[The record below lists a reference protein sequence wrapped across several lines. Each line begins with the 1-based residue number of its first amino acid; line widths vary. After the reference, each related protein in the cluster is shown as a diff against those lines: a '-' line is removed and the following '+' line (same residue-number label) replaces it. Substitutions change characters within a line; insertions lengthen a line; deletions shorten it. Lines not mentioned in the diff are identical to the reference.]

1 MSPSAPSLPRPVSAP
16 EPWRVLVVDDDPEV
30 QAVTRLALSDFEMD
44 GRPLQLLIALS
55 DLEARRVWRETPDIA
70 LVLLDVVMETE
81 HAGFD
86 FVRFVREE
94 QGNLHTRIVLRTG
107 QPGQAPALDV
117 IARYEID
124 DYRTK
129 TELTFERLNVLVSA
143 ALRTYRLL
151 RQMEQRRVQLE
162 ASNRELER
170 FAYVVSHDLQ
180 SPLRSVL
187 GFGSLL
193 AERAGAGLAPESR
206 DFLSRIL
213 ASARDMSQLI
223 RDLLEYS
230 RIGRTDAP
238 MGDVDLNSVID
249 GACERVQS
257 AIDQRH
263 AQIRRGVLPHV
274 TANAALLTQ
283 LFANLVDNA
292 IKFQPGGAPLVEIS
306 AQEVPSGIEVRVADR
321 GVGIAPE
328 HLNEIFEPFRRIPTP
343 QVAVPGTGIGLAI
356 CRRVA
361 EVHHGN
367 IRAESVKGEG
377 TTMIVWLPASESL

>member
-1 MSPSAPSLPRPVSAP
+1 MPPRQPSPVGAV

-30 QAVTRLALSDFEMD
+30 HAVTRLALSDFEMD
-44 GRPLQLLIALS
+44 GRPLKLLIARS
-55 DLEARRVWRETPDIA
+55 DEEARRVWRESADIA

-86 FVRFVREE
+86 FVHFVREE
-94 QGNLHTRIVLRTG
+94 MANLHTRIVLRTG
-107 QPGQAPALDV
+107 QPGQAPALEV

-151 RQMEQRRVQLE
+151 REMDARRVELE
-162 ASNRELER
+162 ASNKELER

-180 SPLRSVL
+180 SPLRAVL

-193 AERAGAGLAPESR
+193 SERASAQLSPESR

-213 ASARDMSQLI
+213 GSARDMSQLI

-230 RIGRTDAP
+230 RIGRIGAP
-238 MGDVDLNSVID
+238 MGEIDLNGVIEA
-249 GACERVQS
+249 ACERVR
-257 AIDQRH
+257 ALIDQRH
-263 AQIRRGVLPHV
+263 AQIRRGVLPAV
-274 TANAALLTQ
+274 SGNVALLTQ
-283 LFANLVDNA
+283 LFANLIDNA
-292 IKFQPGGAPLVEIS
+292 IKFQPGEAPVIEIGA
-306 AQEVPSGIEVRVADR
+306 EVLPSGVEVRVSDR
-321 GVGIAPE
+321 GVGIASE
-328 HLNEIFEPFRRIPTP
+328 HLSEIFEPFRRIVQAPIN
-343 QVAVPGTGIGLAI
+343 VPGTGIGLAI

-361 EVHHGN
+361 EVHGGN
-367 IRAESVKGEG
+367 IRAESVPGQG
-377 TTMIVWLPASESL
+377 TTMIVWLPATIGK